1 MSRRSRAAVARS
13 TVGDRWGV
21 LLIGLLALVSG
32 LLALATGLGLL
43 GEFRAD
49 QPLLDPATTN
59 VLGEHP
65 NVARVVAA
73 ALGVL
78 LFVLGL
84 VWAVRSLRPEPRPR
98 VVGGED
104 DPAHGT
110 VQPTTAQAPAEPASS
125 PPQGRT
131 AVVDVI
137 TAAATT
143 LPGVAKAKVRLVGS
157 DAAPAL
163 RLTLWLAPEAE
174 VRAVCDELEV
184 TVLAPARNALVVPAL
199 PAAVRLRLT

>member
-13 TVGDRWGV
+13 AIGDRWSV
-21 LLIGLLALVSG
+21 LLLGLLALVGG
-32 LLALATGLGLL
+32 LVALATGFGLL
-43 GEFRAD
+43 GDFRAG

-59 VLGEHP
+59 ALGEHP
-65 NVARVVAA
+65 NFARVVAT

-84 VWAVRSLRPEPRPR
+84 VWAVRSLRPEPRPK

-104 DPAHGT
+104 DPALD
-110 VQPTTAQAPAEPASS
+110 TTALPMPAEPATSE
-125 PPQGRT
+125 PPGRS
-131 AVVDVI
+131 AVVCVV

-143 LPGVAKAKVRLVGS
+143 LPGVAKATARLVGS

-163 RLTLWLAPEAE
+163 RLTLWLTPEAE
-174 VRAVCDELEV
+174 VRAVCDGLEA

-199 PAAVRLRLT
+199 PAAVHLRLT